1 MITTVTTT
9 TTTTVVSSTTTTA
22 AGVTTTVVSVNLAAS
37 LGIIGAIVLISFL
50 IVKQLLL
57 SHRLE
62 NTLFLSNRLN
72 IAIVPLLLMFVLIL
86 ITKITSIF

>member
-9 TTTTVVSSTTTTA
+9 TTTTVVSTTTTA
-22 AGVTTTVVSVNLAAS
+22 AGVTTTVASVNLAAS
-37 LGIIGAIVLISFL
+37 LGIIGTIVLISFL

-72 IAIVPLLLMFVLIL
+72 IAIVPLLLMFILIL